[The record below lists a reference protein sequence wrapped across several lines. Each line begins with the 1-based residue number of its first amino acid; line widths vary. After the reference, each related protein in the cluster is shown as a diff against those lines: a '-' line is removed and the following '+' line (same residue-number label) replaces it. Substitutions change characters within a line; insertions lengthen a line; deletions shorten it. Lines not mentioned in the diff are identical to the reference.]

1 MTGSTPHTPQPR
13 LLPSLILLC
22 IVTSLTLLG
31 LVILASASQSVQA
44 GSILQK
50 QVLWLMIALVM
61 GVVTTTINLERL
73 REWAPWILG
82 ISLVMLVA
90 VLIPHIGVKVN
101 GARRWINLGP
111 MNFQVSDMVKV
122 FTVFWFAHWIGSQ
135 QRRFDS
141 VVYGF
146 LIPIGILG
154 ATFLLI
160 LLQPDY
166 GTAFLI
172 GLVGLSMLFL
182 AGARLRYLVPTIL
195 LGVVFFAVMIFH
207 NPVRLA
213 RITNFMDLEANKMGG
228 GYQLYQGLLAFGNGG
243 VQGVGLGNGR
253 QQWAFMPEAHTDFI
267 FPIIGEELG
276 LSFTLGVLAIFALFA
291 IVVIREAKRAPN
303 LFFYMLALGS
313 ALMITYQALLNV
325 GVVTGILPTKGISL
339 PFISY
344 GGSNLVATFMFVGIL
359 LNCLRTWQRPRI
371 ERPVEL

>member
-1 MTGSTPHTPQPR
+1 
-13 LLPSLILLC
+13 
-22 IVTSLTLLG
+22 
-31 LVILASASQSVQA
+31 
-44 GSILQK
+44 
-50 QVLWLMIALVM
+50 MIALVM

-82 ISLVMLVA
+82 LSLVALVA

-122 FTVFWFAHWIGSQ
+122 LTVFWLAHWIGSQ
-135 QRRFDS
+135 QRRLDS
-141 VVYGF
+141 FVQGF
-146 LIPIGILG
+146 LIPIAVLG
-154 ATFLLI
+154 GTFLLI
-160 LLQPDY
+160 LMQPDY

-172 GLVGLSMLFL
+172 GLVGFSMLFL
-182 AGARLRYLVPTIL
+182 AGARLRFLIPTII
-195 LGVVFFAVMIFH
+195 LGVVFFAVMILH

-213 RITNFMDLEANKMGG
+213 RITNFMDLEANKLGG

-253 QQWAFMPEAHTDFI
+253 QQWAYMPEAHTDFI

-276 LSFTLGVLAIFALFA
+276 LAFTLGVLAIFALFA

-313 ALMITYQALLNV
+313 EIMITYQALLNV

>member
-1 MTGSTPHTPQPR
+1 MTGAPAHTPQPR

-195 LGVVFFAVMIFH
+195 LGVVFFAVMILH

>member
-1 MTGSTPHTPQPR
+1 MSIPSSTPR
-13 LLPSLILLC
+13 LLPTLIILFV
-22 IVTSLTLLG
+22 VTGLTLLG

-50 QVLWLMIALVM
+50 QVLWLIIALGF
-61 GVVTTTINLERL
+61 GVVAATINLERL
-73 REWAPWILG
+73 REWAPWLIG
-82 ISLVMLVA
+82 ISFMLLVA
-90 VLIPHIGVKVN
+90 VLIPGIGSKVN

-111 MNFQVSDMVKV
+111 MNFQVTDFVKV
-122 FTVFWFAHWIGSQ
+122 MAVFWFAHWLGLN
-135 QRRFDS
+135 QRRLES
-141 VVYGF
+141 ILHGF
-146 LIPIGILG
+146 LIPIGVLG
-154 ATFLLI
+154 AIFLLI

-172 GLVGLSMLFL
+172 GLVGFSMLFI
-182 AGARLRYLVPTIL
+182 AGVRLRYLIPTVL
-195 LGVVFFAVMIFH
+195 AGAGFFALMILH

-213 RITNFMDLEANKMGG
+213 RITNFMDLEANKNDGA
-228 GYQLYQGLLAFGNGG
+228 YQLYQGLLAFGNGG
-243 VQGVGLGNGR
+243 AQGVGLGNGR

-276 LSFTLGVLAIFALFA
+276 LPFTLGVLLVFALFA
-291 IVVIREAKRAPN
+291 LIIIREAKRAPN
-303 LFFYMLALGS
+303 LFFYTLAIGS

-371 ERPVEL
+371 ETPVEM

>member
-1 MTGSTPHTPQPR
+1 MSHTTQPR
-13 LLPSLILLC
+13 LLPSLIVLFT
-22 IVTSLTLLG
+22 VTSLTLLG

-50 QVLWLMIALVM
+50 QVLWLIIALGM

-82 ISLVMLVA
+82 ISLVALVA

-122 FTVFWFAHWIGSQ
+122 LSVFWFAHWIGSQ
-135 QRRFDS
+135 QRRLDS
-141 VVYGF
+141 VIHGF
-146 LIPIGILG
+146 LIPIAVLG
-154 ATFLLI
+154 ALFLLI
-160 LLQPDY
+160 LMQPDY

-172 GLVGLSMLFL
+172 GLVGFSMLFL
-182 AGARLRYLVPTIL
+182 AGARLRYLLPTIA
-195 LGVVFFAVMIFH
+195 LGVVFFAAMILH

-253 QQWAFMPEAHTDFI
+253 QQWAYMPEAHTDFI

-276 LSFTLGVLAIFALFA
+276 LAFTLGVLAIFALFA